1 MTLVFL
7 WPDFTAGRLLILPL
21 SLSISLSLTV
31 SRMVNDYFSQTAID
45 FLLGNVTE
53 KVFDEFEAD
62 MMTKDPAVSVSKMR
76 DQAIDLCQR
85 RVVAD
90 EKEEFHGGWVLLT
103 PSSTDTIR
111 GDSMGEVVLL
121 LTDAALYLCRFDWNL
136 DKISSFERV
145 HLASLTSIKLGAY
158 ITSTVSP
165 SQTDASRNVGF
176 VVHYQP
182 GKRNFMRT
190 NTRTFS
196 SRQDMIS
203 PKAEDSDNASGR
215 PLSFVNIFSGV
226 SKPPPTKKLVFKAP
240 YTDSST
246 AGAVLNT
253 RQTEMQQVD
262 EICAEIERL
271 ALDVRLFKANEETP
285 SLIERGDI
293 ISLEEAKRN
302 TGLLEQLGHSIK
314 RLVWA

>member
-1 MTLVFL
+1 
-7 WPDFTAGRLLILPL
+7 
-21 SLSISLSLTV
+21 
-31 SRMVNDYFSQTAID
+31 MVNDYFSQAAID

-111 GDSMGEVVLL
+111 GDSMGEIVLL

-136 DKISSFERV
+136 DKVSSFERV
-145 HLASLTSIKLGAY
+145 HLASLTGIKLGTY
-158 ITSTVSP
+158 ITSTASL

-182 GKRNFMRT
+182 GKRNFVRT

-203 PKAEDSDNASGR
+203 PKAEDSDTASGR
-215 PLSFVNIFSGV
+215 PLSFVNIFSGG
-226 SKPPPTKKLVFKAP
+226 SKPPPTKKLAFKAP

-253 RQTEMQQVD
+253 RQTELQQVD

-271 ALDVRLFKANEETP
+271 ALDLRLFKANEEKP
-285 SLIERGDI
+285 SLVERGDI